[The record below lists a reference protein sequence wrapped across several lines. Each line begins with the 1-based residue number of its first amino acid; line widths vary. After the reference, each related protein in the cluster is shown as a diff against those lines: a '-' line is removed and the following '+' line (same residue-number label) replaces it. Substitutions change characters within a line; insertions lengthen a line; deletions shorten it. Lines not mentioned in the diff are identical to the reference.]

1 MKAKLLMIIGIV
13 FALIP
18 TLAYGLPFFSVEY
31 EFDSADYVVIGKILS
46 IEILSEPK
54 ITTDPISIHTGV
66 ALYKVKVEEYLK
78 NIRDEEM
85 ITVTGNFIRERSTLT
100 YATFPFEVDQ
110 GVLLY
115 VTEYDGYDDTN
126 LTFNSKTSK
135 VISDVLC
142 DSDTIF
148 VKGMCIESDKLIEK
162 QIVSDS
168 CPVIHFLNYAWQDCG
183 TVWTWSVLGIPLL
196 AIIAAPIG
204 IILAFVIWRVRK

>member
-1 MKAKLLMIIGIV
+1 MKSRLLIIIGIV

-31 EFDSADYVVIGKILS
+31 EFDSADYVVIGRILS
-46 IEILSEPK
+46 VEILSEPK

-78 NIRDEEM
+78 NTRNEEI

-110 GVLLY
+110 RVLLY
-115 VTEYDGYDDTN
+115 VTEYDGYDIAN
-126 LTFNSKTSK
+126 LTLNSKTSR
-135 VISDVLC
+135 VIGDVLC
-142 DSDTIF
+142 DSDTVF
-148 VKGMCIESDKLIEK
+148 VKGICIESDKLIEE
-162 QIVSDS
+162 QIIPDS

-183 TVWTWSVLGIPLL
+183 SIFTWSVLGIPLL
-196 AIIAAPIG
+196 MIIVAPIG
-204 IILAFVIWRVRK
+204 IILAVVIWRVRK